1 MSRLKEMY
9 KNEIMDAMTKKFG
22 YKNVMEVP
30 KLDKIVINMGVGE
43 AKENAKLLDAAIA
56 DMELIRTIESQSRR
70 GLSNPRKCL
79 QPFSEEEAC
88 RRQKKE
94 MRREAKG
101 KELNR
106 RWMF

>member
-22 YKNVMEVP
+22 YKDVMEVP

-56 DMELIRTIESQSRR
+56 DMELITDRKQSLLKLKN
-70 GLSNPRKCL
+70 LSLTLK
-79 QPFSEEEAC
+79 SERVC
-88 RRQKKE
+88 RSVVK
-94 MRREAKG
+94 
-101 KELNR
+101 LH
-106 RWMF
+106 